1 MPAPAL
7 APRGLAPRWR
17 SAAASPTP
25 GLLSLWLFIWLFICL
40 FETDLLRSQPDLE
53 LAILRPLVLHVRIIG
68 MYHKAHLLLGH
79 YVCCSVVAVAVSL
92 SVEQPGDQGL
102 QSLQV

>member
-68 MYHKAHLLLGH
+68 MYHKAHLLLGR
-79 YVCCSVVAVAVSL
+79 YVVQWWLWLCPC
-92 SVEQPGDQGL
+92 Q
-102 QSLQV
+102 